1 MQTVRLTEK
10 NNPWYSPFRDI
21 YDRSFPVHEQRT
33 PLQQVQAFA
42 DPRYHLDGWI
52 ENDRLI
58 GLMSWWK
65 FDSYLYIEHFAIHP
79 EVRGKKYGSLLLQ
92 HMKEAHAERLI
103 LEIDPVTDEQSA
115 RRLRFY
121 QHAGFSDNPYLH
133 IHPPYR
139 EGFSGHRL
147 TVLSSR
153 GQLTEQEYA
162 QFYQDLIN
170 IVMK

>member
-1 MQTVRLTEK
+1 MQTIRLTEM
-10 NNPWYSPFRDI
+10 NDPWYPLFREI

-33 PLQQVQAFA
+33 LLQQDRAFA
-42 DPRYHLDGWI
+42 DPRYRLEGWTD
-52 ENDRLI
+52 NDRLI
-58 GLMSWWK
+58 GLMGWWK
-65 FDSYLYIEHFAIHP
+65 LGPYLYIEHYAIHP
-79 EVRGKKYGSLLLQ
+79 EARGKKYGSLFLQ
-92 HMKEAHAERLI
+92 HIQETHPERLV

-121 QHAGFSDNPYLH
+121 QNAGFSVNPYPH

-139 EGFSGHRL
+139 EGFSGHPL

-153 GQLTEQEYA
+153 GLLTEQEYVR
-162 QFYQDLIN
+162 FYKDLVN